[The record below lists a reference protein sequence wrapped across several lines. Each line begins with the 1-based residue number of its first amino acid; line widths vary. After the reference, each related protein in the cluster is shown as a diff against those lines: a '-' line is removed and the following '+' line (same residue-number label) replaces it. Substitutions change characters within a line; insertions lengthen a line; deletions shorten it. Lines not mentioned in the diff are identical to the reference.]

1 MKHNHTNKGKKL
13 KIKIKTDVPED
24 EAKQYLK
31 KYNLKKFFQNFV
43 NNIMQENPENPIVYM
58 IKYIAGEMSKEE
70 YVFFRKSKTRLY
82 TSAVTSETIS

>member
-31 KYNLKKFFQNFV
+31 KYNLEKFFQNFV
-43 NNIMQENPENPIVYM
+43 NIQKIQL
-58 IKYIAGEMSKEE
+58 YI
-70 YVFFRKSKTRLY
+70 
-82 TSAVTSETIS
+82 